1 MPTMRDAQK
10 EATRDMIKDPP
21 VLRIRRSFERPSQEM
36 LRHFT
41 GAMTGHLVDAMGG
54 SGALDWRIKPLDG
67 TPSAFCGIAVTCDA
81 GPADNLALFG
91 ALDVVQPGDVI
102 VCATGGHMSAA
113 VTGDLL
119 LGMARNCG
127 VAAFVTDGVVRDQ
140 AGIRAVG
147 LPVFCAG
154 VSPNSPARNGPGTA
168 GLPIILG
175 GVAISAGDIVV
186 GDGDGVVIIPL
197 ARAAAVV
204 KALDGIRAA
213 EMSLEAK
220 VKAGLR
226 LPDFVASI
234 LSSDRIENLP

>member
-1 MPTMRDAQK
+1 MCTMREAQTG
-10 EATRDMIKDPP
+10 ATHNMIKDPP
-21 VLRIRRSFERPSQEM
+21 VLRIRRGFERPSQE
-36 LRHFT
+36 LIRHFA

-67 TPSAFCGIAVTCDA
+67 TPCAFCGTAVTCDA
-81 GPADNLALFG
+81 GPSDNLALFG

-102 VCATGGHMSAA
+102 VCTTGGHMAAA

-127 VAAFVTDGVVRDQ
+127 VAAFVTDGVVRDLV
-140 AGIRAVG
+140 GIRSVG

-154 VSPNSPARNGPGTA
+154 LSPNSPARNGPGTV

-175 GVAISAGDIVV
+175 GVAIASGDIVV

-197 ARAAAVV
+197 ARAAEVV
-204 KALDGIRAA
+204 KALDGIRVA
-213 EMSLEAK
+213 EISLETK

-226 LPDFVASI
+226 IPDFVASI